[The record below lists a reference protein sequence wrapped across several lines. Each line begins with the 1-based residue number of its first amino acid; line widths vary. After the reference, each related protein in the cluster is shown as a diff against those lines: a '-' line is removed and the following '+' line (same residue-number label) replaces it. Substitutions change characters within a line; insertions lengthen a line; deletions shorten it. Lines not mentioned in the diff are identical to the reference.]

1 MWYHSWGQVKWRYTV
16 TKTDTPQQGLGALAG
31 EAVRKA
37 LVRTG
42 LSLRKEKGSPRP
54 PPPPRPK
61 AIAGEEEG
69 GRFFSPAQEIDRPR

>member
-1 MWYHSWGQVKWRYTV
+1 MWYRSWGQVKWRYTV

-42 LSLRKEKGSPRP
+42 LSLRKEQGSPRP

-61 AIAGEEEG
+61 P
-69 GRFFSPAQEIDRPR
+69 SPEKKRVGDSSPPSKK